1 MTEKRKAGRPKGS
14 TIKGEVSR
22 ISLYLPVAL
31 ANSAREL
38 AEKRALSLTGLF
50 ENLLRNELKKM
61 EN

>member
-38 AEKRALSLTGLF
+38 AEKRL
-50 ENLLRNELKKM
+50 
-61 EN
+61 